1 MSEQLRMIAEVS
13 SNHDRSLERSLRFV
27 DVASQVGFTAVKF
40 QLFRIDSLFS
50 QEARAHNPSLDDRR
64 GWELPE
70 EFIPPLAARA
80 RARGLEFACTPFYL
94 EAVEVLEPYVD
105 FFKIASYELLWD
117 DLILACAQT
126 GKPLILSTGMANM
139 DEVQH
144 AVDVARESG
153 VADLTLLHCVSAYPA
168 RPEDA
173 NLGAIETMRQRFD
186 VAVGWSDH
194 SVSAAVVAR
203 AVRKWGAQTV
213 ELHFDLDGNGAE
225 FPSGHCWLPDQIGF
239 LREQLSV
246 ERDADASPLDGSGV
260 KVPTLAEQH
269 ERRWRA
275 DPEDGLRPRKTADEG
290 RRWIGQ
296 SDG

>member
-1 MSEQLRMIAEVS
+1 MSESIRLIAEVS
-13 SNHDRSLERSLRFV
+13 SNHDRDLDRSLKFV

-50 QEARAHNPSLDDRR
+50 PEARDHNPSLDDRR
-64 GWELPE
+64 AWELPE

-80 RARGLEFACTPFYL
+80 RAKGLEFACTPFYL

-144 AVDVARESG
+144 AVDVARGSG
-153 VADLTLLHCVSAYPA
+153 VTDLTLLHCVSAYPA

-173 NLGAIETMRQRFD
+173 NLRAIETMRHRFD

-194 SVSAAVVAR
+194 SVSAEVVAR
-203 AVRKWGAQTV
+203 AVRRWGAQTV
-213 ELHFDLDGNGAE
+213 ELHFDLDGTGAE
-225 FPSGHCWLPDQIGF
+225 FPSGHCWLPRQVELLYASLLTESGGP
-239 LREQLSV
+239 LS
-246 ERDADASPLDGSGV
+246 DLDGSGE
-260 KVPTLAEQH
+260 KVPTAAEQF

-275 DPEDGLRPRKTADEG
+275 DPSDGLRPLTSTRAQIGEG
-290 RRWIGQ
+290 L
-296 SDG
+296 

>member
-1 MSEQLRMIAEVS
+1 MSESTRLIAEVS
-13 SNHDRSLERSLRFV
+13 SNHDRDLDRSLKFV

-50 QEARAHNPSLDDRR
+50 PEARDHNASLDDRR
-64 GWELPE
+64 AWELPE

-80 RARGLEFACTPFYL
+80 HERGLQFACTPFYL
-94 EAVEVLEPYVD
+94 EAVEVLEPHVD

-117 DLILACAQT
+117 DLIRACART

-144 AVDVARESG
+144 AVDVARGSG
-153 VADLTLLHCVSAYPA
+153 VTDLTLLHCVSAYPA

-194 SVSAAVVAR
+194 SVSVEVVAR

-246 ERDADASPLDGSGV
+246 EPAAEASPLDGSGV
-260 KVPTLAEQH
+260 KVPTSAEQH

-290 RRWIGQ
+290 RRWISQ

>member
-1 MSEQLRMIAEVS
+1 MSESVRLIAEVS
-13 SNHDRSLERSLRFV
+13 SNHDRDLDRSLKFV
-27 DVASQVGFTAVKF
+27 DLASQVGFTAVKF

-50 QEARAHNPSLDDRR
+50 PEARDHNPSLDDRR
-64 GWELPE
+64 AWELPA

-80 RARGLEFACTPFYL
+80 HERGLEFACTPFYL
-94 EAVEVLEPYVD
+94 EAVEVLEPHVD

-117 DLILACAQT
+117 DLIRACAQT
-126 GKPLILSTGMANM
+126 GKPLILSTGMADM

-144 AVDVARESG
+144 AVVVARESG

-173 NLGAIETMRQRFD
+173 NLGAIETMRQLFD

-194 SVSAAVVAR
+194 SVSVEVVAR

-213 ELHFDLDGNGAE
+213 ELHFDLDGNGPE
-225 FPSGHCWLPDQIGF
+225 FPSGHCWLPDQVE
-239 LREQLSV
+239 LLLAQLPTEFGGNSS
-246 ERDADASPLDGSGV
+246 ALDGSGV
-260 KVPTLAEQH
+260 KAPTVAEQQ

-275 DPEDGLRPRKTADEG
+275 DP
-290 RRWIGQ
+290 
-296 SDG
+296 SDGCRPLLVVRRELTGHAG